1 MITFRT
7 WLRTSNEAKPFR
19 DAMALNDQMP
29 IAFGL
34 KSSCFD
40 LIQWKIE
47 AAWEKTKEDLA

>member
-19 DAMALNDQMP
+19 DAMELNDQMP
-29 IAFGL
+29 LDFGL
-34 KSSCFD
+34 KASCFD
-40 LIQWKIE
+40 LIQRKIE